1 MPVPVPVPLQEMEM
15 FARDPIREHGAEIIP
30 EVIWS
35 GTPWR

>member
-15 FARDPIREHGAEIIP
+15 FARDRTREHGAEIIT

-35 GTPWR
+35 GTPRR